1 MIHANMKARKDGAF
15 YVPAEAKLIV
25 ATRIKG

>member
-1 MIHANMKARKDGAF
+1 MWLIWKARKDGAF

-25 ATRIKG
+25 ATRIKGY